1 MNQNYQNII
10 KILNYLNI
18 KFDEIEHE
26 VSKTCNDSKRFR
38 DEKWLIWLGS
48 KNIVFHAKWNYYLVI
63 THWDKQ
69 IKARNFKKEFWSKD
83 IRFASQDEITP
94 LLWAT
99 IWSIPPFGFNNCWI
113 KIFMDNKIFESE
125 YFIFNPSIP
134 TKSIRIKSPDL
145 KRIFDNLENEVKY
158 FIQEEDRFE
167 IIDNL

>member
-10 KILNYLNI
+10 KILKDLSI

-26 VSKTCNDSKRFR
+26 MSKSCDDSKRFR
-38 DEKWLIWLGS
+38 DDKWLIWLWS
-48 KNIVFHAKWNYYLVI
+48 KNIVFHCKWNFYLVV

-94 LLWAT
+94 LLGAT
-99 IWSIPPFGFNNCWI
+99 IWSIPSFWFENSTI
-113 KIFMDNKIFESE
+113 KIFVDNEIFESK

-134 TKSIRIKSPDL
+134 TKSIRIKSDDL
-145 KRIFDNLENEVKY
+145 RKIYDNLENEVKY
-158 FIQEEDRFE
+158 FIQEEDGFE
-167 IIDNL
+167 IIGN